1 MRKAFALGI
10 PLAYLVVACTYDNGD
25 AHRVL
30 YSNTVPASCETPSQS
45 TIDADAQ
52 LVVDAGLG
60 AGVFIEY
67 ATGGHYHLRTSCD
80 TTRSN
85 TSCHWDVII
94 TPEGGATITNTATES
109 LTGTDSFHVY
119 PDQSGSGNA
128 PVSYQ
133 LTAVTTTELDGVSFD
148 IDPGAAI
155 SVDAFLDSTCALPFF
170 FWQGGGAVHEG
181 SPSNPLQLTPTSD

>member
-10 PLAYLVVACTYDNGD
+10 PLAYLAVACTYDNGD

-30 YSNTVPASCETPSQS
+30 YDNTLPASCSTPSQS
-45 TIDADAQ
+45 TIDTDAQ
-52 LVVDAGLG
+52 LVVDAGVG

-94 TPEGGATITNTATES
+94 TPEDGATITNTATEN
-109 LTGTDSFHVY
+109 LEANDSFHVY
-119 PDQSGSGNA
+119 PDQSA
-128 PVSYQ
+128 TVSYQ
-133 LTAVTTTELDGVSFD
+133 LTTVTTTELDGVTFD
-148 IDPGAAI
+148 VDPGAAI
-155 SVDAFLDSTCALPFF
+155 SVDAFLDDTCALPFF

-181 SPSNPLQLTPTSD
+181 SPSNPLQLTPTSQ